1 VNDAKK
7 FFMYTNCWCNKTEP
21 VKENLKTVDV
31 VVPEEDIK
39 HLDEVSKINL
49 GFPGDFLKRK
59 V

>member
-1 VNDAKK
+1 MMQKNFSCIPIVGATKLSQL
-7 FFMYTNCWCNKTEP
+7 E
-21 VKENLKTVDV
+21 ENLKTVDV

>member
-1 VNDAKK
+1 MMQKNFLCIPIVGATKLSQL
-7 FFMYTNCWCNKTEP
+7 E
-21 VKENLKTVDV
+21 ENLKTVDV